1 MQNAIIE
8 FLWAKAKKKEK
19 QRIYCRG
26 DAALQHT
33 ATDCNTL
40 QQTAIYCNI
49 LQQTAT
55 DCNTLQ
61 HTGASFP
68 GAMPQFIQRNHAFRN
83 HSIDH

>member
-33 ATDCNTL
+33 ATDYNRL
-40 QQTAIYCNI
+40 QQTAIDCNI
-49 LQQTAT
+49 
-55 DCNTLQ
+55 LQ

-83 HSIDH
+83 HLIDH